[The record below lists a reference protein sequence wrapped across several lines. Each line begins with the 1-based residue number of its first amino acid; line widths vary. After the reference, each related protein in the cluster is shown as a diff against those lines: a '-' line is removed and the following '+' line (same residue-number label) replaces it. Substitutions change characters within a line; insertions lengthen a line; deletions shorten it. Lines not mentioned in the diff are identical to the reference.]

1 MTQPTHSSNRILRP
15 VKGWFMASSLILAV
29 LIGMIPL
36 GRMSGFPDLAALGLA
51 FWCVREPLKI
61 GMGAAFLLGVAM
73 DIVTA
78 GAVGQH
84 ALAYVLL
91 AYAAAR
97 LSRRILWFPLSMQA
111 LHVLPLLLVAQCVM
125 AVTRM
130 MCGAEFPGL
139 PYFLGSFIS
148 ALLWHPLTYL
158 LLLPQYQPLEKDLNR
173 PI

>member
-15 VKGWFMASSLILAV
+15 VKGWFMSSSLILAV
-29 LIGMIPL
+29 FVGAIPL
-36 GRMSGFPDLAALGLA
+36 GRATAFPDLAALVLA

-61 GMGAAFLLGVAM
+61 GMGAAFLVGVAM
-73 DIVTA
+73 DVLSG
-78 GAVGQH
+78 GAIGQH

-91 AYAAAR
+91 AYAAGR
-97 LSRRILWFPLSMQA
+97 LSRRILWFPLPMQA
-111 LHVLPLLLVAQCVM
+111 LHILPLLLAAQCVM
-125 AVTRM
+125 AITRM
-130 MCGAEFPGL
+130 VCGAEFPGL
-139 PYFLGSFIS
+139 VYFLGSFIS